1 MAFCA
6 KAYAKINL
14 FLNVIGKR
22 PDGYHEIDTLMHSV
36 GVYDDVI
43 LELTDSDITVECDN
57 NTLSGEDNIAAKA
70 CKVFFEFA
78 GLNCGAKIR
87 IVKRIPIAAGMGGG
101 SADAAAVLLLLNSA
115 TGKNYPI
122 CDLLPLAKSLGAD
135 VPFFLLGGAARAQG
149 IGEVLTSVES
159 AKIYMV
165 LLKEGNKQSTG
176 HMYSVVDSADIKPKG
191 SITEL
196 INALRIRNVDGVC
209 ANIFNSFCYC
219 WNFEEMCEPF
229 KSFSPKTVFLSG
241 SGPTVGAIFENES
254 DAKKC
259 ADSLITQGY
268 NAFFTETVD
277 TGVEIV

>member
-6 KAYAKINL
+6 RAYAKINL

-70 CKVFFEFA
+70 CKIFFEFA

-87 IVKRIPIAAGMGGG
+87 IVKRIPVAAGMGGG
-101 SADAAAVLLLLNSA
+101 SADAAAVLLLLNKA
-115 TGKNYPI
+115 TGRNYSVK
-122 CDLLPLAKSLGAD
+122 DLMPLAKALGAD
-135 VPFFLLGGAARAQG
+135 VPFFLVGGAARAQG

-176 HMYSVVDSADIKPKG
+176 YMYSLIDKADIKPQG
-191 SITEL
+191 SIQEL
-196 INALRIRNVDGVC
+196 INSLKTDNIDGVC
-209 ANIFNSFCYC
+209 DNVFNSFSYC
-219 WNFEEMCEPF
+219 WNFEEMCVPF
-229 KSFSPKTVFLSG
+229 NSFSPKKVFLSG
-241 SGPTVGAIFENES
+241 SGPTVGAIFENQS

-259 ADSLITQGY
+259 EMILKSKGY
-268 NAFFTETVD
+268 NAFYAETVD